1 MRNNRSCY
9 RRRGAVLIFVMVLLL
24 IVGLLASQSMQTLL
38 LIRRGDDQRQ
48 QVLQAREVLELGAIV
63 LQQST
68 TQTLPADSLV
78 TWGTASE
85 NTAKLR
91 FESLPATTQSAAT
104 ETAGAQPAGTIRITT
119 FYQAGTT
126 SEFTASQLVSLQGL
140 QP

>member
-1 MRNNRSCY
+1 MLNNRSGY

-38 LIRRGDDQRQ
+38 LIRRGDDQRE
-48 QVLQAREVLELGAIV
+48 QVLQAREVLELGAMV

-68 TQTLPADSLV
+68 AQTLPAESLV
-78 TWGTASE
+78 TWGTAAE

-91 FESLPATTQSAAT
+91 FESLPATTQSATTEAAAT
-104 ETAGAQPAGTIRITT
+104 QPTEIIRITT
-119 FYQAGTT
+119 FYPVGTT
-126 SEFTASQLVSLQGL
+126 SEISASQLVSLQGL